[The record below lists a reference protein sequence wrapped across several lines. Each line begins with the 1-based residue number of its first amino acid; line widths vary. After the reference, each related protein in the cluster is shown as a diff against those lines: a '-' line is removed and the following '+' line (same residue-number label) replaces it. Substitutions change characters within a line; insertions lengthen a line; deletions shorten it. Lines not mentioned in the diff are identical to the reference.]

1 MKRGVTAVLWILLL
15 TGCQTVEEEDNR
27 LTSVEK
33 YYINHEFIYLLIV
46 ERIVVNTTH
55 TEIFMLGSIGGT
67 NRVYR
72 PRLSLGSTDK
82 QLEDN
87 HEYIFRERIFETTLK
102 KVKDTFYITRMNN
115 GENILLED
123 ITFTEI
129 SADRLI
135 TIEEELR
142 DRMINR

>member
-82 QLEDN
+82 QLEEN
-87 HEYIFRERIFETTLK
+87 QEYIFHERIFETTLK
-102 KVKDTFYITRMNN
+102 KVKDTFYITRMKN
-115 GENILLED
+115 GENVLIED

-142 DRMINR
+142 DRMTNR

>member
-123 ITFTEI
+123 ITLTEI

-142 DRMINR
+142 DRMTNR